1 LLHIS
6 EPSPWLY
13 PVSEFT
19 DQPSETVIVN
29 TVRSKLLDHLPQ
41 ELPYNLDTAIE
52 YFDVGADGMYKH
64 IIFVIS
70 TQQLHEHL
78 GLQLN
83 FVSLLNF
90 VSDHCIS

>member
-41 ELPYNLDTAIE
+41 EIPYNLDTVIE
-52 YFDVGADGMYKH
+52 YFDIGADGMYKH
-64 IIFVIS
+64 VIFKS
-70 TQQLHEHL
+70 
-78 GLQLN
+78 
-83 FVSLLNF
+83 
-90 VSDHCIS
+90 